1 MDLILYLGAIITGYI
16 VGSAARSK
24 KEKMAWTGKV
34 QTVAIIILV
43 LGMGARMGAN
53 KEITDNLSS
62 IGLSA
67 LIMTIGVMAGTIGA
81 LFITRKILGMDRY
94 GRIHKKS
101 EKTQE
106 EEAETVKESLRTI
119 EEDEKKQGSNS
130 MTVIILISVAI
141 GMLFGFFVIRDV
153 FADNMADFEY
163 WAGLIV
169 KAGLTV
175 LLFFIGIDLG
185 LEGTVIENFKAV
197 GVKIVI
203 IPIAVILGTLI
214 GAAAMSIFIG
224 VSVKE
229 ALAIGAGFGWYT
241 LAPGILMEAGYLTA
255 SAISFLHNVMR
266 ELSSIIFIPIIAKKI
281 GYLETTGM
289 PGAAAMDVCLPIVE
303 KATRSDVAV
312 YAFVSGFV
320 LSILVPVM
328 VPIII
333 G

>member
-1 MDLILYLGAIITGYI
+1 
-16 VGSAARSK
+16 
-24 KEKMAWTGKV
+24 MAWTGKV

-53 KEITDNLSS
+53 REITDNLSA

-81 LFITRKILGMDRY
+81 LFVARKILGMDRY

-101 EKTQE
+101 DAIEPEK
-106 EEAETVKESLRTI
+106 AETVKESLRTI
-119 EEDEKKQGSNS
+119 EEDEQKQGSNS

-163 WAGLIV
+163 WAGIIV

-197 GVKIVI
+197 GFKIVI

-214 GAAAMSIFIG
+214 GAFAMSFVIG

-241 LAPGILMEAGYLTA
+241 LAPGILMESGYLTA

-266 ELSSIIFIPIIAKKI
+266 ELSSIIFIPVVAKKI

-289 PGAAAMDVCLPIVE
+289 PGAAGMDVCLPIVE

-320 LSILVPVM
+320 LSILVPVL
-328 VPIII
+328 VPLII